1 MGMSDFTVKEANA
14 LLLGRKG
21 RLTITDTNVH
31 YGNYCALTF
40 LSDTIFAASG
50 LVDELNQLANGIV
63 FTGGGTTEIVAGNF
77 LSGATSGALVQ
88 VKDITLTGGTWAD
101 GNAAGW
107 MIAEPVNGT
116 GTSALE
122 NMDLVTVTNP
132 TGSAAVA
139 ASVTADVLT
148 TGTEAAGG
156 VTTGDTQIGGV
167 YLSGTTIFGSF
178 TKIQLASGSVEA
190 YKG

>member
-1 MGMSDFTVKEANA
+1 MGRADYTVKEANA
-14 LLLGRKG
+14 LLLGRQG

-40 LSDTIFAASG
+40 LSDTVFAASG

-77 LSGATSGALVQ
+77 LLGETSGALVQ
-88 VKDITLTGGTWAD
+88 VKEVTLTGGTWAA

-107 MIAEPVNGT
+107 MIAEPLNAT
-116 GTSALE
+116 GTTAE
-122 NMDLVTVTNP
+122 EDMNLVTVTNP
-132 TGSAAVA
+132 SGSTPVA
-139 ASVTADVLT
+139 SEVTANVLT

-156 VTTGDTQIGGV
+156 VTTGDTQIGGT
-167 YLSGTTIFGSF
+167 YLAGTTIFGQF
-178 TKIQLASGSVEA
+178 TKIQLSSGSVEA